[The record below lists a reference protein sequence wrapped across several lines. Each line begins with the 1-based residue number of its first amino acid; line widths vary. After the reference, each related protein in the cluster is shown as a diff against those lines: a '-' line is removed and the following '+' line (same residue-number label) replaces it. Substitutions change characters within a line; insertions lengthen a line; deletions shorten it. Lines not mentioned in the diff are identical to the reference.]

1 MTLLGGMNTFY
12 GPGIGALVLILLN
25 QQIVSYTEYWPLVL
39 GTVLV
44 VLLFGF
50 PGGIAGA
57 AGALSGRLLRRTRG
71 A

>member
-1 MTLLGGMNTFY
+1 MGTFY
-12 GPGIGALVLILLN
+12 GPSLGALVLILLN

-39 GTVLV
+39 GTMLV
-44 VLLFGF
+44 VLLFAF

-57 AGALSGRLLRRTRG
+57 VGLIRHRARRRLAR

>member
-1 MTLLGGMNTFY
+1 MGTFY
-12 GPGIGALVLILLN
+12 GPAIGALVLILLN
-25 QQIVSYTEYWPLVL
+25 QQIVAYTEDWPFVL

-44 VLLFGF
+44 VLLFVF

-57 AGALSGRLLRRTRG
+57 VGAMARRLARAPR

>member
-1 MTLLGGMNTFY
+1 MGTFF
-12 GPGIGALVLILLN
+12 GPGIGALALILLN

-39 GTVLV
+39 GTMLV

-50 PGGIAGA
+50 PGGLAGA
-57 AGALSGRLLRRTRG
+57 ATALWRRARTRPRR